1 MRPLFLSPPRTRST
15 ILYEMI
21 SQYVTK
27 TTNLL
32 PSVGH
37 SEPFLLNTY
46 NNLNVLEMHPK
57 LGIESLEY
65 EFTVQRSYKNNLDSV
80 LKKLQLFKE
89 AKEEGR
95 EYNFKATLNV
105 SEAMNEFLEVFN
117 DRDIILT
124 LRKNPKEIFYS
135 TFYAMS
141 IGSFHARKDSYSEHT
156 KKIKNISVDTYLVDW
171 MVEMVSKIYRLAD
184 KYQVVYYEDIE
195 TDANINK
202 TLSMLLS
209 TDEWIKSIPDNPPI
223 KVNNNYVDL
232 IDNFQDLEEAVDK
245 SMRLHF

>member
-15 ILYEMI
+15 ILYESI
-21 SQYVTK
+21 APYVTK

-46 NNLNVLEMHPK
+46 NNSIVREMHPR
-57 LGIESLEY
+57 LGIKSLEY
-65 EFTVQRSYKNNLDSV
+65 EFTVQRLYRNNLDSV
-80 LKKLQLFKE
+80 LRKLQLFKD
-89 AKEEGR
+89 AKDQGR

-105 SEAMNEFLEVFN
+105 SEAMNEFLEVFG
-117 DRDIILT
+117 DRNIILT

-141 IGSFHARKDSYSEHT
+141 IGSFHARKDRYSEHT
-156 KKIKNISVDTYLVDW
+156 SKVKNITVDTYLVDW
-171 MVEMVSKIYRLAD
+171 MVEMVSKIYRLTD
-184 KYQVVYYEDIE
+184 KYQVIYYEDIG
-195 TDANINK
+195 TDASINK
-202 TLSMLLS
+202 TLSSLLG
-209 TDEWIKSIPDNPPI
+209 TDEWIKTIPDNLPI